1 MIGKDGTYDLEA
13 LPNRTNIQQ
22 VINIHKIEHWYQEKQ
37 KETAHGHK
45 QLLPLLE
52 EISEAWSALNP
63 TTRKLAEA
71 FMYINSGRGTM
82 GQELAFSQDEE
93 AVWEDYG

>member
-1 MIGKDGTYDLEA
+1 MIGKDSTYDLET

-22 VINIHKIEHWYQEKQ
+22 VVNIHEVERWYQEKQ
-37 KETAHGHK
+37 KEASHGHK

-63 TTRKLAEA
+63 MTRKLAEA
-71 FMYINSGRGTM
+71 FMYINSNRGTM

-93 AVWEDYG
+93 AIWEDYG